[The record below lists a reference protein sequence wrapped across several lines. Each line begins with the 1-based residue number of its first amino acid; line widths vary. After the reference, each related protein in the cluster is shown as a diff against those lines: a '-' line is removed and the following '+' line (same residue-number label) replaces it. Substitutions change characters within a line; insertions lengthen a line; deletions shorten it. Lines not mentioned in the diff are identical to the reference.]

1 MRNPLSK
8 QPDDGSLR
16 APAQRQGSTGN
27 VEPSAATPSSNRKS
41 GVAALASDTRSF
53 LTPSFA
59 SSSYKSP
66 IRPAASPS
74 ATSTISTSSAAR
86 SPSAQGLNGQ
96 EGAAARLRRVASN
109 ASFQAVKSSHTAST
123 PTQNEA
129 EERKTEVS
137 PPHVQ
142 ADATAPEPEPP
153 GKGDGGSNLVVP
165 EIGTKRP
172 LPGGQ
177 QRPSQ
182 PSRSPSRRK
191 TWFGWTASE
200 QQPDGVSS
208 ETPAEQSGPEPRP
221 REPSQVTSGE
231 LAQAETSGDQGP
243 AQLSRSSKPT
253 ATSKVNDA
261 GDRQA
266 SWSMWRAASAE
277 PLRKKEVKSTEP
289 VPQGAKEQE
298 EAPLKAQENETSSV
312 AQAAERLVSQAAQS
326 VTPGKKTN
334 QDATGATPGG
344 NVPAGEAANA
354 ANAESSKV
362 QHSGLWSYWPGSWS
376 TSGQSQVQ
384 KKTDASSKDIPEQ
397 QQQQQHD
404 ATPKNSSNNPMGTR
418 MDTVTDD
425 RQEQPVSDIGKTVVA
440 APNGWT
446 SWLPYVGQPSGNVAA
461 APVQDDSGESAVEAA
476 KPLSPAE
483 EVKRAALAR
492 PDPSPPVASSSSLEP
507 SSAVLNTA
515 TRSSWLAYFATRAAH
530 PASRITGGQP
540 EAMEVDFE
548 EMDVDPPA
556 ASAGVKGSAAAP
568 KTKKPATV
576 HSGKAASTK
585 STPAPSISK
594 AKANGAPKPDPAPPT
609 DEPTTPL
616 TEDKGKAKEVAK
628 KASKQSKKQASSRPP
643 LPNLVLPSFDDTFRT
658 LPRSIAPPA
667 GVLKRTLSAMNA
679 WLSSSPPDAAR
690 LRTAPKVGKNM
701 QKDEAGLALAEQAA
715 VRLPRTWDVV
725 GQKSRSEKR
734 GCQNVNRVVVITCHG
749 WFAQSKFSMLMGSP
763 TGTSQ
768 KFALEMRAAIM
779 RHFQS
784 VDGMELN
791 PEAIT
796 LIPLSADGTVEVRT
810 DASFAALLSRKEWV
824 THLAAADAIFV
835 ACHSQGCVVGANL
848 LARLIEQSYIQTR
861 KTRIALLAMCG
872 IHEGPFQH
880 IQSMLVSSYL
890 TYFETEAAQELF
902 AFQSSSSQV
911 SKRYQAS
918 MRLILEA
925 GAKVVLLASTDD
937 QVVPLH
943 SALFTSIDHPS
954 ILRALYI
961 HGNTFPKLDFLTN
974 VLAFCVRVRNAGL
987 SDHQLLALLS
997 VTVAGSLYGGAGHSL
1012 CYDEP
1017 KAYDLVVRYLF
1028 ETTHPLSEP
1037 TTRSDESRPP
1047 KLDIQSFEAPSARR
1061 AQLSNPHLLPWSL
1074 RGLLEDRAVRAT
1086 FSEEIQKL
1094 HDDFESWKPLTK
1106 TLKDVQYRLEPMRSI
1121 ARPRIPPPP
1130 SPTPSNSKL

>member
-1 MRNPLSK
+1 
-8 QPDDGSLR
+8 
-16 APAQRQGSTGN
+16 
-27 VEPSAATPSSNRKS
+27 
-41 GVAALASDTRSF
+41 
-53 LTPSFA
+53 
-59 SSSYKSP
+59 
-66 IRPAASPS
+66 
-74 ATSTISTSSAAR
+74 
-86 SPSAQGLNGQ
+86 
-96 EGAAARLRRVASN
+96 
-109 ASFQAVKSSHTAST
+109 
-123 PTQNEA
+123 
-129 EERKTEVS
+129 
-137 PPHVQ
+137 
-142 ADATAPEPEPP
+142 
-153 GKGDGGSNLVVP
+153 
-165 EIGTKRP
+165 
-172 LPGGQ
+172 
-177 QRPSQ
+177 
-182 PSRSPSRRK
+182 
-191 TWFGWTASE
+191 
-200 QQPDGVSS
+200 
-208 ETPAEQSGPEPRP
+208 
-221 REPSQVTSGE
+221 
-231 LAQAETSGDQGP
+231 
-243 AQLSRSSKPT
+243 
-253 ATSKVNDA
+253 
-261 GDRQA
+261 
-266 SWSMWRAASAE
+266 
-277 PLRKKEVKSTEP
+277 
-289 VPQGAKEQE
+289 
-298 EAPLKAQENETSSV
+298 
-312 AQAAERLVSQAAQS
+312 
-326 VTPGKKTN
+326 
-334 QDATGATPGG
+334 
-344 NVPAGEAANA
+344 
-354 ANAESSKV
+354 
-362 QHSGLWSYWPGSWS
+362 
-376 TSGQSQVQ
+376 
-384 KKTDASSKDIPEQ
+384 
-397 QQQQQHD
+397 
-404 ATPKNSSNNPMGTR
+404 
-418 MDTVTDD
+418 
-425 RQEQPVSDIGKTVVA
+425 
-440 APNGWT
+440 
-446 SWLPYVGQPSGNVAA
+446 
-461 APVQDDSGESAVEAA
+461 
-476 KPLSPAE
+476 
-483 EVKRAALAR
+483 
-492 PDPSPPVASSSSLEP
+492 
-507 SSAVLNTA
+507 
-515 TRSSWLAYFATRAAH
+515 
-530 PASRITGGQP
+530 
-540 EAMEVDFE
+540 MEVDFE

-556 ASAGVKGSAAAP
+556 AGNKGKGRSVGP
-568 KTKKPATV
+568 TKKTATTV
-576 HSGKAASTK
+576 QTGKAASTASVPTS
-585 STPAPSISK
+585 STEK
-594 AKANGAPKPDPAPPT
+594 AKGQGAAKPDPAPPT
-609 DEPTTPL
+609 DRPTTPL

-628 KASKQSKKQASSRPP
+628 KSSKQTKKASSRPP
-643 LPNLVLPSFDDTFRT
+643 VPNLVLPSFDDTFRT
-658 LPRSIAPPA
+658 LPRSLAPPA

-690 LRTAPKVGKNM
+690 LRTAPKLGKNM
-701 QKDEAGLALAEQAA
+701 NKDEAGLALVEQAA

-779 RHFQS
+779 RHFQA

-1017 KAYDLVVRYLF
+1017 KAYDLAVRYLF

-1037 TTRSDESRPP
+1037 TTRSDESQPP
-1047 KLDIQSFEAPSARR
+1047 KLEIQPFEAPSSRR

-1086 FSEEIQKL
+1086 FSDEIQKL
-1094 HDDFESWKPLTK
+1094 HDDFETWRPLTK

-1121 ARPRIPPPP
+1121 SRPKVVPPP